1 MNPTTGGIRSS
12 LQVAL
17 LGAVTPNLR
26 AVAVL
31 YENEMIT
38 ILFYYEFPPS
48 EDEIE
53 ISEIV
58 GSEVIADFVIPV
70 NVKQIILPSKEKIP
84 ETGLRV
90 FHRHES

>member
-1 MNPTTGGIRSS
+1 MNPTISGIRCS

-26 AVAVL
+26 AVSIL
-31 YENEMIT
+31 YENESMI
-38 ILFYYEFPPS
+38 IFFYYEFPPS

-70 NVKQIILPSKEKIP
+70 DVKQITLGATEKIP
-84 ETGLRV
+84 ENGLRI
-90 FHRHES
+90 FHRHEP